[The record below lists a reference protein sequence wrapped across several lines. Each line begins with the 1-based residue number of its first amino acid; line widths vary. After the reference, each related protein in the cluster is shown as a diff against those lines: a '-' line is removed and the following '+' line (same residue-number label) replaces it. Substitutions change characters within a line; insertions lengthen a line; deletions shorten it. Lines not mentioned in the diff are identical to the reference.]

1 MILVDLYEQV
11 LDGAQEPFV
20 GVILRVYPRS
30 RAYGKYLDQTGLW
43 SQIRGA
49 AVVHIALTNPRPK
62 TVLVACAANTPA
74 NGRAIVARCRLYRA
88 AATHSEGDQGNEGDG
103 RKDGWIH
110 IGKSITLEA
119 ARTYFAPKAISSG
132 IPSRWTVTGL
142 GAPKRMR
149 SPKTGLDLSIT
160 SCATRARASPKAC
173 N

>member
-1 MILVDLYEQV
+1 M
-11 LDGAQEPFV
+11 

-43 SQIRGA
+43 RQIRGA

-88 AATHSEGDQGNEGDG
+88 AATQTKCNQGKEGEA

-119 ARTYFAPKAISSG
+119 ALTYFAPKAISSG
-132 IPSRWTVTGL
+132 IPSRCAVTGL

-149 SPKTGLDLSIT
+149 SPRAGLDLSIA